1 MVTAGFRR
9 GGMTSLTGN
18 MRRQYSGPFLT
29 RRGAPVTLG
38 SMRSWRMRRWAHT
51 VALVLLVASARLP
64 HLGQDD
70 QACAS
75 LVSDGSSQGRS
86 ALGAGSDAAL
96 QPEHCAICH
105 WTRLLRSPLTV
116 VGISTTNVGP
126 AT

>member
-1 MVTAGFRR
+1 
-9 GGMTSLTGN
+9 
-18 MRRQYSGPFLT
+18 
-29 RRGAPVTLG
+29 
-38 SMRSWRMRRWAHT
+38 MRRWART

-75 LVSDGSSQGRS
+75 LFSDGASQDNS
-86 ALGAGSDAAL
+86 AFGNGSDPAS

-116 VGISTTNVGP
+116 VGITTTNVGP
-126 AT
+126 ATLVLRGALQAHVEPVNEHLPARAPPALL

>member
-1 MVTAGFRR
+1 
-9 GGMTSLTGN
+9 
-18 MRRQYSGPFLT
+18 
-29 RRGAPVTLG
+29 
-38 SMRSWRMRRWAHT
+38 MRRWART

-70 QACAS
+70 QLCAGLS
-75 LVSDGSSQGRS
+75 SGGSSQHNS
-86 ALGAGSDAAL
+86 VLGAGSGAPS

-126 AT
+126 ATVVLRGALPAHVDPVNEHLPARAPPALL

>member
-1 MVTAGFRR
+1 
-9 GGMTSLTGN
+9 
-18 MRRQYSGPFLT
+18 
-29 RRGAPVTLG
+29 
-38 SMRSWRMRRWAHT
+38 MRRWART

-70 QACAS
+70 QLCAS
-75 LVSDGSSQGRS
+75 LASDASSQNNS
-86 ALGAGSDAAL
+86 VLGAGSGTAS

-126 AT
+126 ATLVLRGALPGHADPVNEHLPARAPPALL